1 MEKYITK
8 SYLETVALAEK
19 IAKNLPEGTVI
30 GYLGD
35 LGAGKTAFTTGL
47 VKGLGIEADVSSPTF
62 AICNEYKGND
72 KTLYHFDM

>member
-47 VKGLGIEADVSSPTF
+47 VKGLGI
-62 AICNEYKGND
+62 
-72 KTLYHFDM
+72 